1 MDFRDKW
8 LKGLGER
15 LSIPTLAFDEEG
27 ICQLRIDHKMVVIIY
42 KTAEA
47 ESLLISGQLDV
58 SHFSPHVMRRILV
71 EGDHHLNLNIPSPVL
86 SVSENLDK
94 IQIRFELTQS
104 ELVVCENV
112 IDRILYTLENWQ
124 KHLNI
129 T

>member
-8 LKGLGER
+8 LRELGER
-15 LSIPTLAFDEEG
+15 LSIPSLDFDAEG
-27 ICQLRIDHKMVVIIY
+27 ICQLRINNKLVVIIY

-47 ESLLISGQLDV
+47 DSLLISGQVNV
-58 SHFSPHVMRRILV
+58 SHFSLHVMQRILV
-71 EGDHHLNLNIPSPVL
+71 EGDCHLNLNFPSPVM

-104 ELVVCENV
+104 ELEVCENV

-124 KHLNI
+124 KHLNSA
-129 T
+129 